1 MQSVTVISRR
11 DVTTIRYQGLDGVF
25 LQGDKFV
32 KEKFHAIWQCLE
44 KMLLIFLRNC
54 YHIETSQLQVQW
66 RSCTHCVVIQTA
78 LKIRTCTTADLVTF
92 TEEILNGKLFLLC
105 NVTWAWQKL
114 SGWRFKAAF
123 IFQKVALRTI
133 E

>member
-32 KEKFHAIWQCLE
+32 KEKFHATWQCLE
-44 KMLLIFLRNC
+44 KMLIFLRNC
-54 YHIETSQLQVQW
+54 YHIETSELQVQW
-66 RSCTHCVVIQTA
+66 RSCTHYVVIQTA